1 MNLKARLAVFAAIVV
16 LAAVGGGIYVL
27 RAEREQTH
35 AAGLAPQVPVTVGDW
50 ASVAAKPHIV
60 FRNTATGTGYG
71 QVALVPL
78 DAPDGPRTLTPA
90 SCDRVYATAQ
100 QAVCLFAKRAMVT
113 TYHAQVLGPNWTP
126 VRDLPLSG
134 IPSRT
139 RLSKDGTLVA
149 TTTFVHGHSYASPGE
164 FSTETLVSTA
174 DGAHTDNVESFVL
187 TVDGTPITADDRN
200 IWGVTFADHDTFYAT
215 AASAKKTWLVR
226 GSLSARALTALLP
239 DAECPSLSPDGTRV
253 AIKTRG
259 NLPPGQWR
267 IAVHDLRTGKTTL
280 LAETRSVDDQIE
292 WLDNTTVVYGLP
304 RSDAGPAATD
314 VWRVPADGTGAPA
327 LLIRDAW
334 SPAVIR

>member
-1 MNLKARLAVFAAIVV
+1 MNLKARLAIFAAIVV
-16 LAAVGGGIYVL
+16 LAAIGGAIYVL

-35 AAGLAPQVPVTVGDW
+35 AAGLPPQVPVTVGDW
-50 ASVAAKPHIV
+50 ASVATKPHIV

-78 DAPDGPRTLTPA
+78 DASDGPRTLTPA

-126 VRDLPLSG
+126 IRDLPLSG

-139 RLSKDGTLVA
+139 RLSKDGSLVA

-164 FSTETLVSTA
+164 FSTETLVSKS
-174 DGAHTDNVESFVL
+174 DGSHTDNVESFTL
-187 TVDGTPITADDRN
+187 NVDGTQITAEDRN

-215 AASAKKTWLVR
+215 AASGKKTWLVR
-226 GSLSARALTALLP
+226 GSLSARALTALRP

-267 IAVHDLRTGKTTL
+267 IAVHDLRTGKSTL
-280 LAETRSVDDQIE
+280 LAEARSVDDQIE
-292 WLDNTTVVYGLP
+292 WLDNTTVIYGLP
-304 RSDAGPAATD
+304 RSGDGPAATD
-314 VWRVPADGTGAPA
+314 VWRAPADGTGTPT

>member
-1 MNLKARLAVFAAIVV
+1 MNLKARLAIFAAVV
-16 LAAVGGGIYVL
+16 ALAGISGTIYVL
-27 RAEREQTH
+27 RSHREQTDT
-35 AAGLAPQVPVTVGDW
+35 ANRPPDVPVTVGDW
-50 ASVAAKPHIV
+50 ASVATKPHIV
-60 FRNTATGTGYG
+60 FRNTASGTGYG
-71 QVALVPL
+71 QVALAPL

-113 TYHAQVLGPNWTP
+113 TYHAQVLGPDWTR
-126 VRDLPLSG
+126 VRDLPLAG

-139 RLSKDGTLVA
+139 RLSKDGALVA

-164 FSTETLVSTA
+164 FSTETLVSKA
-174 DGAHTDNVESFVL
+174 DGSHTDNVESFTLV
-187 TVDGTPITADDRN
+187 VDGAQITADDRN

-215 AASAKKTWLVR
+215 AASGKKTWLVR
-226 GSLSARALTALLP
+226 GSLSARALTALVP

-267 IAVHDLRTGKTTL
+267 IAVHDLRSGKSTL

-292 WLDNTTVVYGLP
+292 WLDNDHVVYGLP
-304 RSDAGPAATD
+304 RSGDGPAATD
-314 VWRVPADGTGAPA
+314 VWRIPANGSGTPA
-327 LLIRDAW
+327 LLIKDAW